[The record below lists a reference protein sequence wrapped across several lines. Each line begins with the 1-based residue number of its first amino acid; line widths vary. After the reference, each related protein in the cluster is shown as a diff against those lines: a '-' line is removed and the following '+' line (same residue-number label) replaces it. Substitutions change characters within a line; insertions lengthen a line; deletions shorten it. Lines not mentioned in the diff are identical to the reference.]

1 MNEGIVW
8 VGMDTHRDS
17 VSVAVEAPGERVVQ
31 WKQSMSSGAIWKL
44 KRKLLK
50 LAGKREIRCVYEAG
64 PGGFWLQ
71 RELESKGEMV
81 CEVVAPSL
89 TPTKSGDRVK
99 TDKRDAKKLLEL
111 SRAGLL
117 TVVHPPTPEQ
127 EAVRDLC
134 RCREAL
140 VRSRQQAR
148 KRLLA
153 FLLRYGL
160 VYREGRN
167 WAESHLLWLR
177 GLKFELEFQ
186 QVAFDEYLA
195 LVEHLDE
202 RVSSIEK
209 KVLEVANR
217 AEHRDIVGR
226 LRCLHGIDTLSAMII
241 LAEVHNIGRFKHP
254 RQLMA
259 YLGLIPSE
267 SSSGPRE
274 RRGGITKAGN
284 SHVRRVLVEASKHYR
299 HTATESAAL
308 RKRRR
313 DQPAAIVAHADK
325 AHARLTERYKRLTH
339 RGKATNVATVSVA
352 RELVGFIWAIM
363 K

>member
-8 VGMDTHRDS
+8 VGLDTHRDS
-17 VSVAVEAPGERVVQ
+17 VSVAIETPGEGLVQ
-31 WKQSMSSGAIWKL
+31 WKQGMTTEAIAKL
-44 KRKLLK
+44 KRKLVK
-50 LAGKREIRCVYEAG
+50 LAGGREIRCVYEAG

-81 CEVVAPSL
+81 CEVVAPSQ
-89 TPTKSGDRVK
+89 TPKKSGDRVK
-99 TDKRDAKKLLEL
+99 TDKRDAKKLMEL
-111 SRAGLL
+111 SRAGAL
-117 TVVHPPTPEQ
+117 TAVHPPTPEQ

-140 VRSRQQAR
+140 VSSRQQAR

-167 WAESHLLWLR
+167 WARPHLRWLR
-177 GLKFELEFQ
+177 TLKFELPLQQAAFQ
-186 QVAFDEYLA
+186 EYLA
-195 LVEHLDE
+195 MVELYDE
-202 RVSSIEK
+202 RVSAIERQ
-209 KVLEVANR
+209 VLDVADR
-217 AEHRDIVGR
+217 PEHREVVGR

-241 LAEVHNIGRFKHP
+241 LAEVHDIGRFKHP

-299 HTATESAAL
+299 HRASVGPAL

-313 DQPAAIVAHADK
+313 DQPSPIVAHAEK
-325 AHARLTERYKRLTH
+325 AHSRLSWRYTRLTY
-339 RGKATNVATVSVA
+339 RGKTPNVATVAVA

>member
-1 MNEGIVW
+1 MKEGIVW
-8 VGMDTHRDS
+8 VGLDTHRDS
-17 VSVAVEAPGERVVQ
+17 VTVAVEAPGERLVQ
-31 WKQSMSSGAIWKL
+31 WKQGMSTEAIAKL
-44 KRKLLK
+44 KRKLVK
-50 LAGKREIRCVYEAG
+50 LAGEREIRCVYEAG

-71 RELESKGEMV
+71 RELESKGQMV

-89 TPTKSGDRVK
+89 TPRKSGDRVK
-99 TDKRDAKKLLEL
+99 TDKRDAKKLVEL
-111 SRAGLL
+111 SRGGLL
-117 TVVHPPTPEQ
+117 TAVHPPTPEQ

-153 FLLRYGL
+153 FLLRYGM

-167 WAESHLLWLR
+167 WARSHLQWLR
-177 GLKFELEFQ
+177 SLKFELEFQ
-186 QVAFDEYLA
+186 RVAFDEYLA
-195 LVEHLDE
+195 QVEALDG
-202 RVSSIEK
+202 RVSAIEK
-209 KVLEVANR
+209 RVLEVADR
-217 AEHRDIVGR
+217 PEHREIVGR

-241 LAEVHNIGRFKHP
+241 VAEVYDIGRFKHP

-259 YLGLIPSE
+259 FLGLTPSE

-299 HTATESAAL
+299 HTASVSAAL
-308 RKRRR
+308 KKRRR
-313 DQPAAIVAHADK
+313 DQPSAIIAHADK
-325 AHARLTERYKRLTH
+325 AHVRLSCRYRRLMNV
-339 RGKATNVATVSVA
+339 GKTPNVAAVA
-352 RELVGFIWAIM
+352 VTRELVGFIWAIM